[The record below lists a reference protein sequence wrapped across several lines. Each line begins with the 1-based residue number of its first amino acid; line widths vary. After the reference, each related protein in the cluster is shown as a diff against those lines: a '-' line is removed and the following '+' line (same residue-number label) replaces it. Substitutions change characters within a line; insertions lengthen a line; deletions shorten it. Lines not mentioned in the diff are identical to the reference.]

1 MELAV
6 TPQAKPQGKVPRA
19 GLFSGSS
26 GKPFFLM
33 TFLQEH
39 KPTWLH
45 AEILH
50 AERTLRSS
58 YTRVKSTAGISVQ
71 FVAMNHMK
79 SNLTNVFR
87 VPVKGRR
94 RLGLPLHVRSVEV
107 DVVEPPSYPV
117 LSVPLESVDQGPGC
131 VSDHIHPVDD
141 DRCVAKTHSTQSD
154 TAATSFP

>member
-6 TPQAKPQGKVPRA
+6 TPQAKPQGKVPCA

-33 TFLQEH
+33 TFLQNTNQHGFIQRSHTRNEH
-39 KPTWLH
+39 YTPVTH
-45 AEILH
+45 V
-50 AERTLRSS
+50 LR
-58 YTRVKSTAGISVQ
+58 AQLG
-71 FVAMNHMK
+71 FLCNHMK

-87 VPVKGRR
+87 LPVKGRR

-131 VSDHIHPVDD
+131 VSDHIHPIDD

-154 TAATSFP
+154 TTATSFL